1 MTRSPQSFHKS
12 SAEMVFFF
20 LSLATNALHI
30 SLFDNW
36 AEELILY
43 ELYSLF
49 LAHYGIYFKTKQL
62 FKTFHYRTNCIE
74 RVKVVHM

>member
-1 MTRSPQSFHKS
+1 MTGSPQSFHKS

-20 LSLATNALHI
+20 LSLATNALRI

-49 LAHYGIYFKTKQL
+49 KPIMEFILKPNSISRL
-62 FKTFHYRTNCIE
+62 FIIVPIALKE
-74 RVKVVHM
+74 

>member
-1 MTRSPQSFHKS
+1 MTGSPQSFHKS

-20 LSLATNALHI
+20 LSLATNTLRI

-36 AEELILY
+36 AEEVILY

-49 LAHYGIYFKTKQL
+49 
-62 FKTFHYRTNCIE
+62 
-74 RVKVVHM
+74 

>member
-1 MTRSPQSFHKS
+1 MTGSPQSFHKS
-12 SAEMVFFF
+12 STKMVFFF
-20 LSLATNALHI
+20 LSLATNALRI

-49 LAHYGIYFKTKQL
+49 
-62 FKTFHYRTNCIE
+62 
-74 RVKVVHM
+74 